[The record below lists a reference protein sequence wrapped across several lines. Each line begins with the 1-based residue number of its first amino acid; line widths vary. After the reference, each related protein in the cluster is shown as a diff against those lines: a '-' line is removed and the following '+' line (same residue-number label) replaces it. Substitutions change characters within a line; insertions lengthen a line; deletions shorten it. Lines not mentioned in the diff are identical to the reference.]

1 MCNDFPYGDLLVREV
16 IGSATP
22 LGVPRKRPRAV
33 T

>member
-1 MCNDFPYGDLLVREV
+1 MCNDVPYGDLFVCEA